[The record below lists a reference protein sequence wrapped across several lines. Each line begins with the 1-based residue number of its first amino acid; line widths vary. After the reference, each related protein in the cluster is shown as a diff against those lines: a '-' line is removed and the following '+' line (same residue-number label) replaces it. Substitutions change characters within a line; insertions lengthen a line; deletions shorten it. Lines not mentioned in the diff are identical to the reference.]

1 MLIPCPHFD
10 IQIVSRGKGRS
21 VIAAA
26 AYQSGETLFS
36 LYTGTW
42 ESGDHEERVV
52 HKEILLPPNAPRE
65 YVDRQTLWN
74 AVDAAENGENA
85 QTARRFIIAL
95 PKELTLE
102 QNIELIRQ
110 YCQTTFVDKGM
121 IADIAVHYNHE
132 GPPNPHAHI
141 LLTMRAM
148 DEHGQWLAK
157 SKTTYALD
165 EKGNRIIGKNGKP
178 KRVKV
183 DTVDWNDRGNC
194 ERWRHE
200 WEVQQNAALEL
211 AGRPERIDMRSLERQ
226 GIERAPQVH
235 LGPAASALE
244 KQGIRTSLGDHNTA
258 VRMINSL
265 FTAVKRKLKDL
276 GIWLKGLTETISDHE
291 KIENPYDY
299 RIADVLMAY
308 VDLRTKE
315 REGWYHGAQ
324 TKGHIRDLSEMII
337 TCNFLRDHGIESVR
351 DFSSLLNETSQ
362 SLADM
367 KAAVRAKEK
376 RIRDID
382 DIIDAVRTM
391 RDLGPVL
398 EKYNGIHFKSA
409 RERYL
414 REHGEEIDQMKKAQ
428 WLLKKLKVQ
437 LPIDAKALRRESKQL
452 RGEVESLLPQLE
464 EMKAE
469 MDQLSR
475 IRSHI
480 RKVMPDVL
488 AARDEEGRRTY
499 ADYTEQQANQRELDE
514 LLQQTADQVIAHGSS
529 SDVPEQQPKVI
540 HQPTRSKEAQSHD
553 EAR

>member
-1 MLIPCPHFD
+1 MTIPCPHFD

-21 VIAAA
+21 VISAA

-36 LYTGTW
+36 QYTGTW
-42 ESGDHEERVV
+42 KSGDHEERVV

-65 YVDRQTLWN
+65 YADRQTLWN

-121 IADIAVHYNHE
+121 IADIAVHFNHE

-157 SKTTYALD
+157 SKTNYALD

-178 KRVKV
+178 KRIKV

-211 AGRPERIDMRSLERQ
+211 AGRSERIDMRSLERQ

-244 KQGIRTSLGDHNTA
+244 KQGIHTSLGDHNTA

-265 FTAVKRKLKDL
+265 LSAVKRKLKDL
-276 GIWLKGLTETISDHE
+276 GIWLKRLTETISDHE

-299 RIADVLMAY
+299 PITDVLMAY
-308 VDLRTKE
+308 VDLRQKE
-315 REGWYHGAQ
+315 REGWSRGAQ
-324 TKGHIRDLSEMII
+324 SKSHVRDLSEMMISC
-337 TCNFLRDHGIESVR
+337 TFLRDHGIESIH
-351 DFSSLLNETSQ
+351 DFGAMLNRATQ
-362 SLADM
+362 SVAEM
-367 KAAVRAKEK
+367 KSTVRAKEK
-376 RIRDID
+376 RIRDIG
-382 DIIDAVRTM
+382 DIIEAVRTM
-391 RDLGPVL
+391 HDLGPIL

-409 RERYL
+409 REKYF
-414 REHGEEIDQMKKAQ
+414 REHSEEIDRVKKAE

-437 LPIDAKALRRESKQL
+437 LPIDAKALRRESRQL
-452 RGEVESLLPQLE
+452 RSEVESLLPQLE

-469 MDQLSR
+469 TDQLLK

-488 AARDEEGRRTY
+488 AARDEQGQRTY
-499 ADYTEQQANQRELDE
+499 ADYTEQQDNQRELDE
-514 LLQQTADQVIAHGSS
+514 VLQRTADQAIAHGSS
-529 SDVPEQQPKVI
+529 DDAPEPQLEVTRQPARI
-540 HQPTRSKEAQSHD
+540 KEAQSHD

>member
-1 MLIPCPHFD
+1 M
-10 IQIVSRGKGRS
+10 
-21 VIAAA
+21 IAAA
-26 AYQSGETLFS
+26 AYQSGETLLS
-36 LYTGTW
+36 QYTGTW
-42 ESGDHEERVV
+42 ESGVHEERIV

-65 YVDRQTLWN
+65 YADRQTLWN
-74 AVDAAENGENA
+74 AVDAAEDSPTA

-102 QNIELIRQ
+102 QNIALIRQ

-121 IADIAVHYNHE
+121 IADIAVHFNHE

-157 SKTTYALD
+157 SKSVYALD

-178 KRVKV
+178 KRIKV
-183 DTVDWNDRGNC
+183 ETVDWNDRGNC

-200 WEVQQNAALEL
+200 WEVQQNMALEE
-211 AGRPERIDMRSLERQ
+211 AGRPERIDMRSFKRQ
-226 GIERAPQVH
+226 GIEMVPQKH

-244 KQGIRTSLGDHNTA
+244 KQGIRTSLGDHNNA

-265 FTAVKRKLKDL
+265 LSTVKRKLKDL
-276 GIWLKGLTETISDHE
+276 GKWLKGLTETIIDHE

-299 RIADVLMAY
+299 SIADVLMAY

-324 TKGHIRDLSEMII
+324 TKGHIRDLSEMIM
-337 TCNFLRDHGIESVR
+337 TCHFLHDHGIKTVH
-351 DFSSLLNETSQ
+351 DFGAILNQTSQ

-367 KAAVRAKEK
+367 RSAVWAKEK

-382 DIIDAVRTM
+382 SIIDAVRTM
-391 RDLGPVL
+391 RDLGTIL
-398 EKYNGIHFKSA
+398 EKYNGLHFKSA
-409 RERYL
+409 REKFL
-414 REHGEEIDQMKKAQ
+414 REHGEEIYRVKKAR
-428 WLLKKLKVQ
+428 WLLNKLKVQ
-437 LPIDAKALRRESKQL
+437 LPIDGKALRRESKQL
-452 RGEVESLLPQLE
+452 RGEVESLLPRLD
-464 EMKAE
+464 EMKSE

-480 RKVMPDVL
+480 RKVMPGVL
-488 AARDEEGRRTY
+488 EARDEEGRRTF
-499 ADYTEQQANQRELDE
+499 ADYTEQQANQQELDE
-514 LLQQTADQVIAHGSS
+514 LLQRTADQAIARGSS
-529 SDVPEQQPKVI
+529 GDSPERPEVIQPPK
-540 HQPTRSKEAQSHD
+540 KNKGAQSHD